1 MSALLSRTLPAPPV
15 GMPPQPA
22 VGMRYLFIHQNAP
35 GQYLHVLRRLAANPA
50 NDVVMIGLHESVEIP
65 GVRRIAYS
73 FDPRGVSAVHH
84 HGREFHVAL
93 ARAEAV
99 AAVCL
104 QLQQLGFTPD
114 VVIGHAGWGELLNI
128 QDVWPGVPVLGY
140 YEFYYQTA
148 GADVGFDPEFPTP
161 AELNPRVRAKN
172 AVNLLTL
179 QQTTLGQTPTRW
191 QLSTY
196 PDWARRRLR
205 LLPEGV
211 DLAGCAPDPEAAAA
225 SLQIGKLP
233 AIPPGA
239 PLLTYVARNLEP
251 YRGFHVF
258 MRALPRLLQARPD
271 LHVMMVGGD
280 GVSYG
285 MPPPRGRSYRQMLL
299 EELRGQLD
307 PDRIHF
313 AGRIPFDQHVAVL
326 QRSDVHVYLTY
337 PFVASWSLRE
347 AMACGCCIVASDTPP
362 VQNFLANGRTAL
374 LTPFFDADALAE
386 SILRGIEDTRL
397 ARRLRAAVRRHAE
410 RTLDIDAQHAA
421 FDSLVQSVL
430 H

>member
-1 MSALLSRTLPAPPV
+1 
-15 GMPPQPA
+15 MPPQPA
-22 VGMRYLFIHQNAP
+22 TGMRYLFIHQNAP
-35 GQYLHVLRRLAANPA
+35 GQYLHVLHRLAANPA

-65 GVRRIAYS
+65 GVRKVAYT

-99 AAVCL
+99 ATVCH
-104 QLQQLGFTPD
+104 QLRQLGFTPD

-140 YEFYYQTA
+140 YEFYYQTE

-161 AELNPRVRAKN
+161 AELHPRVRAKN

-191 QLSTY
+191 QRSTY
-196 PDWARRRLR
+196 PDWAHRRLR

-211 DLAGCAPDPEAAAA
+211 DLARCTPDPDA
-225 SLQIGKLP
+225 SAQPLQIGKLP
-233 AIPPGA
+233 PIPAGA

-251 YRGFHVF
+251 YRGFHMF
-258 MRALPRLLQARPD
+258 MRALPRLLRERPD

-313 AGRIPFDQHVAVL
+313 AGRISFEQHVAVL

-374 LTPFFDADALAE
+374 LTPFFDAEALTE
-386 SILRGIEDTRL
+386 SILRGLEDARL

-410 RTLDIDAQHAA
+410 RTLDIDAQHLA
-421 FDSLVQSVL
+421 FDGLVQSVL